1 MLGSRETFARVD
13 RVEEEALGASR
24 KPHRLYTGVG
34 RHAVSWTDLAID
46 NVEIL
51 GTEFGLNADPRAHL
65 RCRTDDPWFETQ
77 RRLLR
82 ADADQSRRAGEM
94 FEAERQPRGATG
106 QSRTRRSSH
115 QASAIRYFESRAQVR
130 PRPTS
135 NRRQRWM
142 R

>member
-1 MLGSRETFARVD
+1 MKKHHVVARLDQARAKRCLNPRETFARVD

-51 GTEFGLNADPRAHL
+51 GTESGLNADPRARL

-94 FEAERQPRGATG
+94 FEAERQPRERQAGAAHG
-106 QSRTRRSSH
+106 DH
-115 QASAIRYFESRAQVR
+115 HIR
-130 PRPTS
+130 
-135 NRRQRWM
+135 RRQS
-142 R
+142 